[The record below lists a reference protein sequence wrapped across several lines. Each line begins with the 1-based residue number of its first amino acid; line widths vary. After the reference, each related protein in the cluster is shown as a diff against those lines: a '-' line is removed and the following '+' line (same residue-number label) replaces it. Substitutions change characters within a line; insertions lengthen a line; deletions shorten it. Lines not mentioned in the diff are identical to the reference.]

1 MRLTNTLL
9 LILLGFLFVAPA
21 LNAAE
26 KEADNDAPFDPKPMI
41 MHHISDSH
49 EWHLWDVESDDG
61 EVTEY
66 SIPLP
71 VILYHNGN
79 LELFLSSAFDH
90 GKKNVTK
97 SGAEF
102 TMYHDKIYFAN
113 EIGGIDMNDKGEV
126 LNDRPIDISITKN
139 VFMMLVSAVLL
150 VFLFGSA
157 GKFYKKK
164 GISVPRG
171 ITSFLEPLVVFVRDD
186 IARPIIGE
194 DKYEKFLPFL
204 LTAFFFIWINNLL
217 GLIPFFPGGANV
229 TGNISVTLVLAVFT
243 FILTNVNGNKHYWRH
258 IFAMPGV
265 PIYVLPIMIVVELV
279 GLIVKPVALMIRLF
293 ANITAGH
300 IIILSLISLI
310 FIFETLLISPV
321 SIAFGLFMNVLE
333 LLVAA
338 LQAYI
343 FTLLSALFIGGAVAE
358 EH

>member
-9 LILLGFLFVAPA
+9 LFLFGFLLAAPTLKA
-21 LNAAE
+21 SE
-26 KEADNDAPFDPKPMI
+26 KEADNDAPFNPKPMI

-49 EWHLWDVESDDG
+49 EWHLWDVEGDDG
-61 EVTEY
+61 EITAY

-71 VILYHNGN
+71 VILYHDGN
-79 LELFLSSAFDH
+79 VDVFLSSAFDH

-97 SGAEF
+97 SGVEF
-102 TMYHDKIYFAN
+102 TMYHGKIYFAN
-113 EIGGIDMNDKGEV
+113 EISGIDINDKGEV
-126 LNDRPIDISITKN
+126 LNDKPIDLSITKN

-150 VFLFGSA
+150 FVLFGSA
-157 GKFYKKK
+157 GKSYGKKV
-164 GISVPRG
+164 SVPRG
-171 ITSFLEPLVVFVRDD
+171 LTSFLEPLVIFVRDD

-194 DKYEKFLPFL
+194 GKYERFMPFL

-217 GLIPFFPGGANV
+217 GLVPFFPGGANV
-229 TGNISVTLVLAVFT
+229 TGNIAVTLVLATFT

-265 PIYVLPIMIVVELV
+265 PIYVLPIMIIVELV

>member
-1 MRLTNTLL
+1 MRLIN
-9 LILLGFLFVAPA
+9 ILFLFSLGFLCAAPT

-26 KEADNDAPFDPKPMI
+26 KDADNDGTFDPKPMI

-49 EWHLWDVESDDG
+49 EWHLWDVEGDDG

-79 LELFLSSAFDH
+79 LNVFLSSAFDH

-102 TMYHDKIYFAN
+102 TMYHGKIYFADEN
-113 EIGGIDMNDKGEV
+113 GGVNYDEDGEV
-126 LNDRPIDISITKN
+126 ANARPIDLSITKN

-150 VFLFGSA
+150 VVLFGSV
-157 GKFYKKK
+157 GKSYGK
-164 GISVPRG
+164 GVSVPRG
-171 ITSFLEPLVVFVRDD
+171 LTSFLEPLVVFVRDD

-194 DKYEKFLPFL
+194 EKYSRFLPFL

-217 GLIPFFPGGANV
+217 GLVPFFPGGANL
-229 TGNISVTLVLAVFT
+229 TGNIAVTGVLAIFT
-243 FILTNVNGNKHYWRH
+243 FIITNVNGNKHYWQH

-279 GLIVKPVALMIRLF
+279 GLIVKPLALMIRLF

-310 FIFETLLISPV
+310 FIFETLWISPV
-321 SIAFGLFMNVLE
+321 SMAFALFMNVLE